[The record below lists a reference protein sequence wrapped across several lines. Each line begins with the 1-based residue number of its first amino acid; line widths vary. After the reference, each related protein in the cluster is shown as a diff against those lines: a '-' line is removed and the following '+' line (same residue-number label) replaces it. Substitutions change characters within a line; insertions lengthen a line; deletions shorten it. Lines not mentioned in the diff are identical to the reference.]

1 MAFNGWMIP
10 DEERERLLLHFP
22 PRFPIVRASHVT
34 LEVDPTEHFPVDAE
48 TFIVGYSHDDTLEC
62 YIVAVNDSIR
72 RPDGKIF
79 HITWS
84 YEEGRASKDSNDV
97 IAMGYTQCY
106 PVPFATRAFYSDG
119 EHYITSPLTSY

>member
-72 RPDGKIF
+72 PDGKIF
-79 HITWS
+79 HITCCS
-84 YEEGRASKDSNDV
+84 LLGRLSLEQWYANRYKT
-97 IAMGYTQCY
+97 IG
-106 PVPFATRAFYSDG
+106 
-119 EHYITSPLTSY
+119 H